1 MLFRHSFGQDGF
13 LLNDFF
19 GRRLGMR
26 GQVLLRRG
34 HHLEKVIF
42 LFFNSKNVFPN
53 ISSYNTT
60 ISGLEKEKTLV

>member
-26 GQVLLRRG
+26 GQILLRRG
-34 HHLEKVIF
+34 HHLEKVFFSTAKIF
-42 LFFNSKNVFPN
+42 FQTFQTIIL
-53 ISSYNTT
+53 